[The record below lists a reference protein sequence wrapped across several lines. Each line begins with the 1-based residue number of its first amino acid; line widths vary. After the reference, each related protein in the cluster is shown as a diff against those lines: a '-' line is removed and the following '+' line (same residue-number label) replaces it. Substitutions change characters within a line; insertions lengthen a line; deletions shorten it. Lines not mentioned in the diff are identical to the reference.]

1 MPQTKNFGFPLM
13 ADTPPEGAT
22 GKDLRNMTVGEG
34 DGSLASMVDDELQ
47 KVKNSVLLVN
57 QNITLTWDGNTTGLK
72 AASGQ
77 LTHNLAGST
86 TKYSFYKISNTLVLS
101 NIVYRRGYSYG
112 RSLKK
117 INDYVYSF
125 AQDSSSDYF
134 AFSVLSANQS
144 ITVNETYWS
153 GTVTFPQSGFYVYK
167 TSNGSY
173 CDYVS
178 TLNSV
183 YNKELMGSLA
193 AETTNNKVQV
203 INENSTH
210 DKYPT
215 AKAVWNALA
224 NAGGSGG
231 ISGVKVNGATVEPTN
246 GEVDITVPTK
256 TSELENDSGFVTGAA
271 LEEKEDMSNKLQT
284 YTGTEGNWFDATS
297 TNYPSAAA
305 VCDFVASYVGKHA
318 TTFGD
323 FAELY
328 EMFIHPEM
336 NTVEL
341 DAVTW
346 DGNTEGVPDFL
357 GAMYK
362 IGEYTEFPDKF
373 KAELSLKKSDG
384 TVSGPIGAFESGF
397 HYFFTNSKTTDLK
410 EAFGIVVYSLDLDG
424 NDVEPLI
431 VVSDRSGT
439 LPAAVI
445 EQMIGTNPSMDVP
458 YAAGVYVRYS
468 GETFVSKA
476 VSYITVKNYIDK
488 RLEDLI
494 TNNGQGA

>member
-1 MPQTKNFGFPLM
+1 MPQTKNFGFPLI

-47 KVKNSVLLVN
+47 KVKNSVLPVY
-57 QNITLTWDGNTTGLK
+57 QKGITLTWDGNTTNLT
-72 AASGQ
+72 AAGGKLSFKFATISG
-77 LTHNLAGST
+77 TE
-86 TKYSFYKISNTLVLS
+86 SFYKISDEIITSDFKNGNDITQKAVRFGD
-101 NIVYRRGYSYG
+101 NVYGFG
-112 RSLKK
+112 
-117 INDYVYSF
+117 F
-125 AQDSSSDYF
+125 ANSWS
-134 AFSVLSANQS
+134 AFCALSAGAS
-144 ITVNETYWS
+144 VTISDSLTT
-153 GTVTFPQSGFYVYK
+153 GTLTFPQSGFYVGKY
-167 TSNGSY
+167 SHNGAY
-173 CDYVS
+173 TEKVIVS
-178 TLNSV
+178 ERRTA
-183 YNKELMGSLA
+183 YDPDTMGSLA
-193 AETTNNKVQV
+193 AETTNNRVQV
-203 INENSTH
+203 INGNSTH

-231 ISGVKVNGATVEPTN
+231 ISGVKVNGAALEAEN

-271 LEEKEDMSNKLQT
+271 LAGKEDVSNKLQT
-284 YTGTEGNWFDATS
+284 YTGTEGSWSDATS

-305 VCDFVASYVGKHA
+305 VRDFVASYVGKHA
-318 TTFGD
+318 ATFGD

-357 GAMYK
+357 GVMYK

-373 KAELSLKKSDG
+373 KAELSLKESDG
-384 TVSGPIGAFESGF
+384 TVSGPIDAFESGF
-397 HYFFTNSKTTDLK
+397 PYFFTNSKTTDLK
-410 EAFGIVVYSLDLDG
+410 EAFGIVVYSLDRGG
-424 NDVEPLI
+424 NDVQPLI

-445 EQMIGTNPSMDVP
+445 EQMMGTNPGMDVP
-458 YAAGVYVRYS
+458 YESGVYVLYN
-468 GETFVSKA
+468 GEMFVSKA